1 MCLLVTPLQAK
12 GGKEI
17 IMTMEHQAFQPWLR
31 GNVAIAMSQGVPK
44 AEIDG
49 VSNGKLGTCR
59 DTEQVKNT
67 KGFFS

>member
-1 MCLLVTPLQAK
+1 
-12 GGKEI
+12 
-17 IMTMEHQAFQPWLR
+17 MTMEHQAFQPWLR